1 MFIYHGIHHMAYIS
15 DHLPTT
21 ITILVVVFC
30 SFFASIALAEERQSS
45 DYELSLSFIPE
56 EGLLIGTSKITIKR
70 GEKLTLFLYGLKVT
84 GSLLQDENGREHE
97 LVSPRDVLI
106 LPAAE
111 TRRTLYLSYTR
122 IIDKDFD
129 NLISPTGISL
139 SSNWYPLPQQPMR
152 FQVTAILPDHFSA
165 VIEADSFPLK
175 NQGKTVT
182 ATFSKPV
189 TNIHFNAGPYSI
201 KKQRVRE
208 GLMVYTMFFKEDAEL
223 ADDYLQAAADFLRR
237 YEKEIGPYPYNHYVI
252 VANRLPTGYGMPTFT
267 LLGQMV
273 LRLPFIKETS
283 LGHEIVHSW
292 FGNGVEVDLSQG
304 NWCEGL
310 TAFLTDHA
318 FREEK
323 GEGRADRLESIT
335 RYLSYVHK
343 ESAIP
348 LAAFTSAGHNQ
359 PMAEAR
365 RAVGYN
371 RGALLFYELREKIG
385 KKAFGDG
392 IRLFYADYN
401 GKQAGWSDL
410 QKSFTTTSGRDLDR
424 FFSERLTRSDIA
436 DLGVED
442 IKIDYAK
449 NSPILSFTLI
459 QQSAEPFSLVVPI
472 RIETMSSTIEVSSEI
487 TEKKNQVSI
496 PLDQVPL
503 AFTVDPDHAFLRQLT
518 EKELPAVW
526 SRFMGAEK
534 KLVIL
539 GKEPD
544 RDLYQPF
551 LDTLDKEGLHI
562 TTAAQVT
569 NQEMSEHDLLFLGPD
584 QDPARTLFG
593 PPDHAEEGFTLDVR
607 RHPLKP
613 NHVAVLVSSKE
624 KEQTAAVARRIS
636 HYGKYSFLSF
646 KNGRN
651 VTKRIESTSS
661 GLHFVLEELPA
672 GGATSALA
680 PFARIVENLADARV
694 VYVGETH
701 TSLADHLL
709 QLRIIE
715 ALHRKNPQ
723 IAIGMEMFP
732 ASSQAALDRYTLSGE
747 EVDERTF
754 LKESDY
760 YNVWRFDYRYFRDIL
775 NFARKNRL
783 PVIGLNLDRQITSE
797 VFRTGGT
804 DTLTKEVRETLPR
817 DRNLDM
823 PGYGERLS
831 FMHSVHMQGSHGS
844 GAVSGFIQ
852 AQGLWDETMA
862 ENIATFLTSHPE
874 YRMVVLA
881 GSQHTRKDS
890 GIPPRVLRR
899 LPVEQAS
906 VLNITNDNIPTDLAE
921 VADYYFLAAPAELA
935 EAPKIGVVL
944 DAEQKEGRSFLKIS
958 QLSPHGKAAEAG
970 LLVGDVLRE
979 VNGYPVS
986 DMADLRIAMLGA
998 KAGETIDIKVLR
1010 RKSGEDLELLCKV
1023 KLTTPPAPLPQP

>member
-1 MFIYHGIHHMAYIS
+1 MTYIF
-15 DHLPTT
+15 DHLPTA
-21 ITILVVVFC
+21 ITIVVVVFC
-30 SFFASIALAEERQSS
+30 SYFALPSLAAAVQNSN
-45 DYELSLSFIPE
+45 YELSLSFVPE
-56 EGLLIGTSKITIKR
+56 EGRLIGTSKITIKK
-70 GEKLTLFLYGLKVT
+70 GEKLTLSLYGLEVT

-97 LVSPRDVLI
+97 LLPPGDVLI

-122 IIDKDFD
+122 SIDKDFD
-129 NLISPTGISL
+129 NLISPNGISL

-165 VIEADSFPLK
+165 VMEADSFPLQQ
-175 NQGKTVT
+175 QGNTVS

-189 TNIHFNAGPYSI
+189 TNIHFNAGPYSM

-208 GLMVYTMFFKEDAEL
+208 GLVVYTMFFKEDAEL
-223 ADDYLQAAADFLRR
+223 ADGYLQAAADFLRR
-237 YEKEIGPYPYNHYVI
+237 YEKEIGSYPYNHYVI

-292 FGNGVEVDLSQG
+292 FGNGVEVDSSEG

-310 TAFLTDHA
+310 TAFLADHA

-323 GEGRADRLESIT
+323 GEGVADRLESIT

-348 LAAFTSAGHNQ
+348 LAAFTSASHNQ

-385 KKAFGDG
+385 KKAFADG

-401 GKQAGWSDL
+401 GKQADWSDL
-410 QKSFTTTSGRDLDR
+410 QKSFTITSGGDLDS
-424 FFSERLTRSDIA
+424 FFTERLTRSEIA
-436 DLGVED
+436 ELGVEE
-442 IKIDYAK
+442 IKIDHAR
-449 NSPILSFTLI
+449 NSPILSFTLV

-472 RIETMSSTIEVSSEI
+472 RIETMSSTIEVNKAI
-487 TEKKNQVSI
+487 TEKKNHISI

-518 EKELPAVW
+518 VKELPPVW

-539 GKEPD
+539 GKESD

-551 LDTLDKEGLHI
+551 LDTLDEKGLRI
-562 TTAAQVT
+562 TTAAEVS
-569 NQEMSEHDLLFLGPD
+569 NLELSEHDLLFLGPD
-584 QDPARTLFG
+584 QAPARGLFG
-593 PPDHAEEGFTLDVR
+593 RADHAEEGFTVDVR
-607 RHPLKP
+607 RHPLNP
-613 NHVAVLVSSKE
+613 NHVAVLVSSSA
-624 KEQTAAVARRIS
+624 KEQTAALARRIG
-636 HYGKYSFLSF
+636 HYGKYSYLTF

-651 VTKRIESTSS
+651 VTKRIEPTSS
-661 GLHFVLEELPA
+661 GLRFVLEELPA

-680 PFARIVENLADARV
+680 PFARIVEKLAAARV

-715 ALHRKNPQ
+715 ALHRKNPK

-732 ASSQAALDRYTLSGE
+732 ASSQAALDKYTLSGE

-760 YNVWRFDYRYFRDIL
+760 YNVWRFDYRYFRDII

-783 PVIGLNLDRQITSE
+783 PVIGLNLDRQIVSE
-797 VFRTGGT
+797 VFRSGGT
-804 DTLTKEVRETLPR
+804 DTLSQEVQEDLPR

-862 ENIATFLTSHPE
+862 ENIVAFLTSHPE
-874 YRMVVLA
+874 YQMVVLA

-906 VLNITNDNIPTDLAE
+906 VLNIINESAPTDLAA

-935 EAPKIGVVL
+935 EAPKIGIVL
-944 DAEQKEGRSFLKIS
+944 DTEKADGRSFLKIS
-958 QLSPHGKAAEAG
+958 RLSPHGKAAAAG
-970 LLVGDVLRE
+970 LLAGDVLQQ

-986 DMADLRIAMLGA
+986 DMADLRIAMLDA
-998 KAGETIDIKVLR
+998 KAGETVDIKVVR
-1010 RKSGEDLELLCKV
+1010 SKGDEGVELLYKV
-1023 KLTTPPAPLPQP
+1023 ELTLPPAPLPQP

>member
-1 MFIYHGIHHMAYIS
+1 MAYIS
-15 DHLPTT
+15 DHLPTA
-21 ITILVVVFC
+21 ITFLVVVFC
-30 SFFASIALAEERQSS
+30 GYFASASLAAIPPASN
-45 DYELSLSFIPE
+45 YELSLAFVPE
-56 EGLLIGTSKITIKR
+56 EGRLIGTSKITIKK
-70 GEKLTLFLYGLKVT
+70 GEKLTLFLYGLEIT
-84 GSLLQDENGREHE
+84 GSLLQDETGGEHE
-97 LVSPRDVLI
+97 LLPPGDVLI

-111 TRRTLYLSYTR
+111 TGRTLYLSFTR
-122 IIDKDFD
+122 RIGKDFD
-129 NLISPTGISL
+129 NLISPAGISL

-165 VIEADSFPLK
+165 VMEADSFPLRQ
-175 NQGKTVT
+175 QGNTVT
-182 ATFSKPV
+182 ATFAKPV
-189 TNIHFNAGPYSI
+189 TSIHFNAGPYSM
-201 KKQRVRE
+201 KEQRVRA
-208 GLMVYTMFFKEDAEL
+208 GLTAYTMFFKEDAGL
-223 ADDYLQAAADFLRR
+223 AGDYLQTAADFLRR

-252 VANRLPTGYGMPTFT
+252 AANRLPTGYGMPTFT

-292 FGNGVEVDLSQG
+292 FGNGVAVDSSEG

-348 LAAFTSAGHNQ
+348 LAAFTSASHDQ

-371 RGALLFYELREKIG
+371 RGALLFHELRERIG
-385 KKAFGDG
+385 KKAFADG

-401 GKQAGWSDL
+401 GKNAGWSDL
-410 QKSFTTTSGRDLDR
+410 QKSFTTASARDLDR
-424 FFSERLTRSDIA
+424 FFTERLTRNDIA
-436 DLGVED
+436 ELGVED
-442 IKIDYAK
+442 IKIDYTR
-449 NSPILSFTLI
+449 NTPLLSFTLV

-472 RIETMSSTIEVSSEI
+472 RIETVSSTIEVYPAI
-487 TEKKNQVSI
+487 TEKRNHISI

-518 EKELPAVW
+518 EKELPPVW
-526 SRFMGAEK
+526 SRFIGAEK

-539 GKEPD
+539 GKESD

-551 LDTLDKEGLHI
+551 LDTLDKKGLRI
-562 TTAAQVT
+562 TTAAEVS
-569 NQEMSEHDLLFLGPD
+569 NLELSEHDLLFLGPD
-584 QDPARTLFG
+584 QAPSRALFAL
-593 PPDHAEEGFTLDVR
+593 PDHVKEGFTLDVR
-607 RHPLKP
+607 RHPLNP
-613 NHVAVLVSSKE
+613 NHVAVLVSSSAE
-624 KEQTAAVARRIS
+624 EQTAAVARRIS
-636 HYGKYSFLSF
+636 HYGKYSCLTFQD
-646 KNGRN
+646 GRN
-651 VTKRIESTSS
+651 TTKRIEPTPS
-661 GLHFVLEELPA
+661 GLRVVLEELPA
-672 GGATSALA
+672 GGVTSALA
-680 PFARIVENLADARV
+680 PFAQIVEKLAEARV

-715 ALHRKNPQ
+715 ALHRNNPK

-732 ASSQAALDRYTLSGE
+732 TSSQAALDRYTLSGE
-747 EVDERTF
+747 EVAEQTF

-760 YNVWRFDYRYFRDIL
+760 YNVWRFDYRYFRDII
-775 NFARKNRL
+775 NFAKKNRL
-783 PVIGLNLDRQITSE
+783 PVIGLNLDRRITSE

-804 DTLTKEVRETLPR
+804 DTLAKEVREILPA

-831 FMHSVHMQGSHGS
+831 LMHSLHMQGSHAS

-862 ENIATFLTSHPE
+862 ENIAAFLTSHPE
-874 YRMVVLA
+874 YQLVVLA

-890 GIPPRVLRR
+890 GIPPRVQRR
-899 LPVEQAS
+899 RPVEQAS
-906 VLNITNDNIPTDLAE
+906 VLNISSDSAPAKLAE

-935 EAPKIGVVL
+935 EAPKIGIVL
-944 DAEQKEGRSFLKIS
+944 DTEQRDGRSFLKIS
-958 QLSPHGKAAEAG
+958 RLSPHGKAAAAG
-970 LLVGDVLRE
+970 LLPGDVLQQ
-979 VNGYPVS
+979 VNGYPVF
-986 DMADLRIAMLGA
+986 DMADLRIAMLDA
-998 KAGETIDIKVLR
+998 KAGATIDIKVVR
-1010 RKSGEDLELLCKV
+1010 TKEGEDLELLCKV
-1023 KLTTPPAPLPQP
+1023 ELTIPPPPMPQP

>member
-1 MFIYHGIHHMAYIS
+1 MAYIF
-15 DHLPTT
+15 DHLPTAIAT
-21 ITILVVVFC
+21 LFVVFC
-30 SFFASIALAEERQSS
+30 SYFASPSLAAALPANSN
-45 DYELSLSFIPE
+45 YELSLSFVPE
-56 EGLLIGTSKITIKR
+56 EGQLIGTSKITIKG
-70 GEKLTLFLYGLKVT
+70 GEKLTLFLYGLEVT
-84 GSLLQDENGREHE
+84 GTLLQDENGREHE
-97 LVSPRDVLI
+97 LLPPGDVLI

-122 IIDKDFD
+122 TIGKDFD
-129 NLISPTGISL
+129 NLISPAGISL
-139 SSNWYPLPQQPMR
+139 SSNWYPLPQHPMQ
-152 FQVTAILPDHFSA
+152 FQVTATLPDHFSA
-165 VIEADSFPLK
+165 VMEADSFPLQQ
-175 NQGKTVT
+175 QGNTVT

-201 KKQRVRE
+201 KRQRVRD
-208 GLMVYTMFFKEDAEL
+208 GLTVYTMFFNEDAEL
-223 ADDYLQAAADFLRR
+223 AGDYLQAAADFLRR

-292 FGNGVEVDLSQG
+292 FGNGVEVDSSEG

-318 FREEK
+318 FREEQ

-348 LAAFTSAGHNQ
+348 LAAFTSASHNQ

-365 RAVGYN
+365 RAVGYI
-371 RGALLFYELREKIG
+371 RGALLFYELHEQIG
-385 KKAFGDG
+385 KKAFADG

-401 GKQAGWSDL
+401 GKQANWSDL
-410 QKSFTTTSGRDLDR
+410 QKSFTTTSGRDLGR
-424 FFSERLTRSDIA
+424 FFTERLSRSDIA
-436 DLGVED
+436 ELGVED
-442 IKIDYAK
+442 IKIDYAR
-449 NSPILSFTLI
+449 NTPLLSFTLV
-459 QQSAEPFSLVVPI
+459 QQSAEPFSLIVPI
-472 RIETMSSTIEVSSEI
+472 RIETMSSTIEVNSAI
-487 TEKKNQVSI
+487 TEKRNHISI
-496 PLDQVPL
+496 PLDQRPL

-518 EKELPAVW
+518 EKELPPVW

-539 GKEPD
+539 GRESD
-544 RDLYQPF
+544 RHLYQPF
-551 LDTLDKEGLHI
+551 LDTLDKEGLRM
-562 TTAAQVT
+562 TTAAEVT
-569 NQEMSEHDLLFLGPD
+569 NLELSEHDLLFLGPD
-584 QDPARTLFG
+584 QAPSRALFAL
-593 PPDHAEEGFTLDVR
+593 PDHGEEGFTLDVR
-607 RHPLKP
+607 RHPLNP
-613 NHVAVLVSSKE
+613 NHVAVLVSSSAR
-624 KEQTAAVARRIS
+624 EQTAAIARRIS
-636 HYGKYSFLSF
+636 HYGKYSYLTFE
-646 KNGRN
+646 NGRN
-651 VTKRIESTSS
+651 VTKSIQPTLS
-661 GLHFVLEELPA
+661 GLRFVLEELPP
-672 GGATSALA
+672 GGATTALT
-680 PFARIVENLADARV
+680 PFAQIVEKLAAARV
-694 VYVGETH
+694 IYVGETH

-709 QLRIIE
+709 QQRIIE
-715 ALHRKNPQ
+715 ALHRKNPK

-775 NFARKNRL
+775 NFARKNNL

-804 DTLTKEVRETLPR
+804 DTLSQEVRESLPT

-831 FMHSVHMQGSHGS
+831 FMHSVHMQGSHGT

-862 ENIATFLTSHPE
+862 ENIAAFLTDHPE
-874 YRMVVLA
+874 YQMVVLA

-890 GIPPRVLRR
+890 GIPPRVQRR

-906 VLNITNDNIPTDLAE
+906 VLNITHDSAPDKLAE
-921 VADYYFLAAPAELA
+921 VADYYFFAAVSELA
-935 EAPKIGVVL
+935 EAPKIGIIL
-944 DAEQKEGRSFLKIS
+944 DTKDKDDRSFLQIS
-958 QLSPHGKAAEAG
+958 QLSPHGKAAAAG
-970 LLVGDVLRE
+970 LLTGDVLQQ

-986 DMADLRIAMLGA
+986 DMADLRIAMLDA
-998 KAGETIDIKVLR
+998 KAGETIDIKVIR
-1010 RKSGEDLELLCKV
+1010 TKGGEDAELLCKV
-1023 KLTTPPAPLPQP
+1023 ELTIPPSPMPRL

>member
-1 MFIYHGIHHMAYIS
+1 MAYIS

-122 IIDKDFD
+122 IIGKDFD

-175 NQGKTVT
+175 QQGKTVT

-208 GLMVYTMFFKEDAEL
+208 GLMVYTMFFKEDSEL

-283 LGHEIVHSW
+283 LGHEIAHSW

-323 GEGRADRLESIT
+323 GEGKADRLESIT

-348 LAAFTSAGHNQ
+348 LASFTSASHNQ
-359 PMAEAR
+359 PLAEAR
-365 RAVGYN
+365 RAVGYI
-371 RGALLFYELREKIG
+371 RGALLFYELREQIG
-385 KKAFGDG
+385 KKAFADG

-401 GKQAGWSDL
+401 GKQASWSDL
-410 QKSFTTTSGRDLDR
+410 QKSFTMTSGRDLDR
-424 FFSERLTRSDIA
+424 FFTERLTRSDIA
-436 DLGVED
+436 ELDVED
-442 IKIDYAK
+442 ITIDYARNK
-449 NSPILSFTLI
+449 PLLSFTLV
-459 QQSAEPFSLVVPI
+459 QRSAEPFSLVVPI
-472 RIETMSSTIEVSSEI
+472 RIETMSSTSEVNLTI
-487 TEKKNQVSI
+487 TEKINHITI
-496 PLDQVPL
+496 PLDQRPL

-518 EKELPAVW
+518 EEELPAVW

-539 GKEPD
+539 GKESD
-544 RDLYQPF
+544 RNLYQPF
-551 LDTLDKEGLHI
+551 IDTLGKEGLRM
-562 TTAAQVT
+562 TTAAEV
-569 NQEMSEHDLLFLGPD
+569 NNLELSEHDLLFLGPD
-584 QDPARTLFG
+584 QAPSRALFAL
-593 PPDHAEEGFTLDVR
+593 PDHAAEGFTLDVR
-607 RHPLKP
+607 RHPLNI
-613 NHVAVLVSSKE
+613 NHVAVLVSSSAR
-624 KEQTAAVARRIS
+624 EQTTAIARRIS
-636 HYGKYSFLSF
+636 HYGKYSYLTFE
-646 KNGRN
+646 NGRN
-651 VTKRIESTSS
+651 LTKRIEPTPS
-661 GLHFVLEELPA
+661 GLRFVLEELPP
-672 GGATSALA
+672 GAATTALT
-680 PFARIVENLADARV
+680 PFAQIVEKLAAAQV

-715 ALHRKNPQ
+715 ALHRKNPK

-747 EVDERTF
+747 DVDERTF

-760 YNVWRFDYRYFRDIL
+760 YNVWRFDYRYFRDIF
-775 NFARKNRL
+775 NFARKNSL

-804 DTLTKEVRETLPR
+804 DTLDKEVQESLPT

-831 FMHSVHMQGSHGS
+831 FMHSVHMQGSHGT

-862 ENIATFLTSHPE
+862 ENIAAFLTDHPE

-899 LPVEQAS
+899 LPVKQAT
-906 VLNITNDNIPTDLAE
+906 VLNITKASAPDKLAE
-921 VADYYFLAAPAELA
+921 VADYYFFAAASELA
-935 EAPKIGVVL
+935 DAPKIGIVL
-944 DAEQKEGRSFLKIS
+944 DTKDKDGRSFLQIS
-958 QLSPHGKAAEAG
+958 QLSPHGKAAAAG
-970 LLVGDVLRE
+970 LLAGDVLQQ

-986 DMADLRIAMLGA
+986 DMADLRIAMLDA
-998 KAGETIDIKVLR
+998 KAGVTIDIKVIR
-1010 RKSGEDLELLCKV
+1010 TKSGEDVELLHKV
-1023 KLTTPPAPLPQP
+1023 ELTIPPSPMPHP

>member
-1 MFIYHGIHHMAYIS
+1 MTYII
-15 DHLPTT
+15 DHLPPAL
-21 ITILVVVFC
+21 TILVVVFC
-30 SFFASIALAEERQSS
+30 SYFTSFAMAAIPPNSN
-45 DYELSLSFIPE
+45 YELSLSFVPE
-56 EGLLIGTSKITIKR
+56 EGRLIGTSKITIKK
-70 GEKLTLFLYGLKVT
+70 GEKLTLSLYGLEIT
-84 GSLLQDENGREHE
+84 GSLLQDERGREHE
-97 LVSPRDVLI
+97 LLPPGDVLI
-106 LPAAE
+106 LPATE

-122 IIDKDFD
+122 AIGKDFD
-129 NLISPTGISL
+129 NLISPSGISL
-139 SSNWYPLPQQPMR
+139 SSNWYPLPQQPMQ
-152 FQVTAILPDHFSA
+152 FEVTAILPDHFSA
-165 VIEADSFPLK
+165 VMEADSFPLRQ
-175 NQGKTVT
+175 QGNTVT

-189 TNIHFNAGPYSI
+189 TSIHFNAGPYSM

-223 ADDYLQAAADFLRR
+223 ADGYLQAAADFLKR
-237 YEKEIGPYPYNHYVI
+237 YEKEIGPYPYSHYVI

-292 FGNGVEVDLSQG
+292 FGNGVEVDSSQG

-323 GEGRADRLESIT
+323 GEGVADRLESIT

-385 KKAFGDG
+385 KKAFADG

-401 GKQAGWSDL
+401 GKKASWSDL
-410 QKSFTTTSGRDLDR
+410 QKSFTTISGRDLDR
-424 FFSERLTRSDIA
+424 FFSERLTRSDIV
-436 DLGVED
+436 DLGVEG
-442 IKIDYAK
+442 IKIDYAQ
-449 NSPILSFTLI
+449 NTPLLSFTLI

-472 RIETMSSTIEVSSEI
+472 QIETMSSTVEINSAI
-487 TEKKNQVSI
+487 TEKRNHISI

-518 EKELPAVW
+518 GKELPAVW

-534 KLVIL
+534 RLVIL
-539 GKEPD
+539 GKESD

-551 LDTLDKEGLHI
+551 LDTLDEEGLRI
-562 TTAAQVT
+562 ATAAEVS
-569 NQEMSEHDLLFLGPD
+569 NLELSEHDLLFLGPD
-584 QDPARTLFG
+584 QAPARALFG
-593 PPDHAEEGFTLDVR
+593 LPDHAEEGFTLDVR
-607 RHPLKP
+607 RHPLNP
-613 NHVAVLVSSKE
+613 NHVAVLVSSSA
-624 KEQTAAVARRIS
+624 KEQSAGVARRIS
-636 HYGKYSFLSF
+636 HYGKYSYLTFQ
-646 KNGRN
+646 NGRN
-651 VTKRIESTSS
+651 VTKRIEPTPS
-661 GLHFVLEELPA
+661 GLRFVLEDLPA

-680 PFARIVENLADARV
+680 PFTQIVEKLADTRV

-715 ALHRKNPQ
+715 ALHRKNPK

-732 ASSQAALDRYTLSGE
+732 ASSQAALDRYTLSTE

-804 DTLTKEVRETLPR
+804 DTLSEKVQDTLPR

-823 PGYGERLS
+823 VGYGERLS

-862 ENIATFLTSHPE
+862 ENIASFLTKHPD
-874 YRMVVLA
+874 YLMVVLA

-890 GIPPRVLRR
+890 GIPPRMLRR
-899 LPVEQAS
+899 LPVAQAS
-906 VLNITNDNIPTDLAE
+906 VLNIINENAPADLAE

-935 EAPKIGVVL
+935 EAPKIGIVL
-944 DAEQKEGRSFLKIS
+944 DTEQEDGRNFLKIS
-958 QLSPHGKAAEAG
+958 RISPHGKAAPAG
-970 LLVGDVLRE
+970 LLAGDVLQQ

-986 DMADLRIAMLGA
+986 DMADLRIAMLDA
-998 KAGETIDIKVLR
+998 KAGETVAIKVVR
-1010 RKSGEDLELLCKV
+1010 TKDGEGVELLCKV
-1023 KLTTPPAPLPQP
+1023 ELTSPPVPMPQP